1 MRAPSGARASALAY
15 KIQLGFAPFSIT
27 GLLQF
32 HFMLSVSRSLRL
44 SVLCLLSSASAFAQ
58 DGNFPVATTQGKTPD
73 EAAKAMTLPAGFRA
87 TPFAGEPA
95 IHQPIAFTIDER
107 GRLWVVENYAY
118 PHWSPYGRDRIVI
131 LEDTDGDGRHDKRTV
146 FFDQLNFASGI
157 AVGHGGAWVG
167 SPPYLL
173 FIPDKNRDDVP
184 DGPPEPVLDGW
195 GHEDTHETINSFV
208 WGPDGWLYGNQG
220 VFTHSNVG
228 KPSARDAD
236 RTPLNACV
244 WRYHPTKKIFEV
256 FAEGMSNQ
264 WGLDFNDVG
273 DAFVTACV
281 IPHLYHVIQGAHY
294 QRQAGQ
300 HFNLHAYGNIM
311 TIADHA
317 HYDKAIKWSDA
328 RFTSIGGTDAAGG
341 GHAHAGTLI
350 YLGDN
355 FPAEYRGALFTHNV
369 LGNRIN
375 QEKLVSKGSGYIGS
389 HAPDFMKANDG
400 WFRGLRLELGPD
412 GSLFNSDWYDARA
425 CHQQHPQ
432 DRTNGRIYKISYG
445 EPKRV
450 NVDLAKLTSAELVQH
465 QLHANE
471 WFVRRSRVI
480 LQERG
485 PNPEVHAALLKIV
498 RENPDV
504 TRQLRAL
511 WALHATRGLNGTLAL
526 ELLKAKEAYVRGWTI
541 QLMSED
547 KNPSPALVS
556 AFATLAKDDPSPIVR
571 RFLASAARRIAVA
584 QRWPIVE
591 ALLQHGEDADDH
603 NLPTLYWFAA
613 EPLVVAD
620 TARAAALGNATPL
633 TALRAFFTRRQAALA
648 VEAKPVA
655 GKSTALDPLVR
666 TLAGTDDSAYQLEIL
681 DSLTS
686 ATEGKAKVDQP
697 GPWSAAYVKLSLSPD
712 PKVIAKADALAAR
725 FGDTTVFAKK
735 RAIAIDTFA
744 PLAARQAALDVVL
757 QRKDFMLAPVYHKL
771 LAEPGLRSRAL
782 RGLAPY
788 DVPATAPAVL
798 AVYSSFNAE
807 EKRQAINLLA
817 QRAPYARELLGA
829 VKSGKVARTDLDAS
843 LARQLRLFNDP
854 ELNAAIA
861 DTWGVVRES
870 AGDTAQEIAKWKS
883 ILTPQRLASANA
895 SRGRAVFAQACAN
908 CHVIFDEGAK
918 IGPELTGSNRGE
930 LDYIL
935 NNVVDPNA
943 VIGRDYQ
950 LTTIETNDGRTA
962 AGIVQRET
970 PAAVTIVNMAETVT
984 LARDNIK
991 KLDRLEMSLMPPG
1004 LFQSMKEEEVADLV
1018 KYLQSDRQVPLAK

>member
-1 MRAPSGARASALAY
+1 MLSPSPSFRLSVVCLLITAASALA
-15 KIQLGFAPFSIT
+15 
-27 GLLQF
+27 
-32 HFMLSVSRSLRL
+32 
-44 SVLCLLSSASAFAQ
+44 Q
-58 DGNFPVATTQGKTPD
+58 DGAFPVAQTAGLTPED
-73 EAAKAMTLPAGFRA
+73 AAKKMTLPAGFRA

-118 PHWSPYGRDRIVI
+118 PHWSPYGKDRIVI

-146 FFDQLNFASGI
+146 FFDQINFGSGI
-157 AVGHGGAWVG
+157 AVGHGGVWVG

-173 FIPDKNRDDVP
+173 YIPDRNRDDVP
-184 DGPPEPVLDGW
+184 DGPPQVLLDGW
-195 GHEDTHETINSFV
+195 GAHDTHETLNSFV

-228 KPSARDAD
+228 KPDAKDAD
-236 RTPLNACV
+236 RIPLNACV

-281 IPHLYHVIQGAHY
+281 IPHLYHVVQGAHY

-300 HFNLHAYGNIM
+300 HFNLHAYTEIK

-317 HYDKAIKWSDA
+317 HYDKSIKWSDA

-355 FPAEYRGALFTHNV
+355 FPASYRGALFTHNV
-369 LGNRIN
+369 LGSRIN
-375 QEKLVSKGSGYIGS
+375 QEKLTPQGSGYIGS

-445 EPKRV
+445 TPKPV
-450 NVDLAKLTSAELVQH
+450 SVDLAKLSNAELVQH

-471 WFVRRSRVI
+471 WFVRRSRVV

-511 WALHATRGLNGTLAL
+511 WALHATRGLNGAVAL
-526 ELLKAKEAYVRGWTI
+526 ELLKAREAYVRGWTI

-547 KNPSPALVS
+547 KNPSPALRD
-556 AFATLAKDDPSPIVR
+556 AFAALAKSDPSPIVR
-571 RFLASAARRIAVA
+571 RFLASAARRIAVTD
-584 QRWPIVE
+584 RWPIVE
-591 ALLQHGEDADDH
+591 ALLQHGEDAADH
-603 NLPTLYWFAA
+603 NLPALYWFAA
-613 EPLVVAD
+613 EPLVAAD
-620 TARAAALGNATPL
+620 SARAMALGNATPL
-633 TALRAFFTRRQAALA
+633 TALRAFFTKRQAALA
-648 VEAKPVA
+648 VESKPVA
-655 GKSTALDPLVR
+655 GRSGTALDPLVR
-666 TLAGTDDSAYQLEIL
+666 TLADTDDTAYQLEIL
-681 DSLTS
+681 SSLAS
-686 ATEGKAKVDQP
+686 ATEGKTKVDQP
-697 GPWSAAYVKLSLSPD
+697 TGWAAAYAKLSVSAD
-712 PKVIAKADALAAR
+712 TQIIAKADALAAR
-725 FGDTTVFAKK
+725 FGDTGVATRK
-735 RAIAIDTFA
+735 RNILVDTFA
-744 PLAARQAALDVVL
+744 PVAARQAALEVVM
-757 QRKDFMLAPVYHKL
+757 QQKNFMLAPVYHKL
-771 LAEPGLRSRAL
+771 LAEPGLRAGAL
-782 RGLAPY
+782 RALAPY
-788 DVPATAPAVL
+788 DVPATAPSIL
-798 AVYSSFNAE
+798 AVYPTFNAE
-807 EKRQAINLLA
+807 EKRLAINLLA
-817 QRAPYARELLGA
+817 QRAPYARELMAA
-829 VKSGKVARTDLDAS
+829 VKAGTVARSDLDAA

-854 ELNAAIA
+854 ELNKSIA

-870 AGDTAQEIAKWKS
+870 AAETAQEMAKWKA

-895 SRGRAVFAQACAN
+895 SKGRAVFTKACAS
-908 CHVIFDEGAK
+908 CHVLFDEGK
-918 IGPELTGSNRGE
+918 KLGPELTGSNRGE

-943 VIGRDYQ
+943 VIGKDYQ
-950 LTTIETNDGRTA
+950 LTTIETHDGRTA

-970 PAAVTIVNMAETVT
+970 PSAVTIVNMAETVT
-984 LARDNIK
+984 LARENIK
-991 KLDRLEMSLMPPG
+991 KLERLEMSLMPPG
-1004 LFQSMKEEEVADLV
+1004 LLQSLKEDEVADLV
-1018 KYLQSDRQVPLAK
+1018 KYLQSDRQVP

>member
-1 MRAPSGARASALAY
+1 M
-15 KIQLGFAPFSIT
+15 PFS
-27 GLLQF
+27 
-32 HFMLSVSRSLRL
+32 LSFR
-44 SVLCLLSSASAFAQ
+44 LLSSVVCLLCLAVAAATHAQ
-58 DGNFPVATTQGKTPD
+58 DGNFPIAQTKGLTPD
-73 EAAKAMTLPAGFRA
+73 EAAKKMTLPPGFRA

-95 IHQPIAFTIDER
+95 IHQPIAITIDER
-107 GRLWVVENYAY
+107 GRLWVVENFAY
-118 PHWSPYGRDRIVI
+118 PHWSPYGKDRIVI

-146 FFDQLNFASGI
+146 FFDQINFGSGI
-157 AVGHGGAWVG
+157 AVGHGGVWVG

-173 FIPDKNRDDVP
+173 FIPDRNRDDVP
-184 DGPPEPVLDGW
+184 DGPPETLLDGW
-195 GHEDTHETINSFV
+195 GHEDTHETLNSFV

-228 KPSARDAD
+228 KPSARDTD
-236 RTPLNACV
+236 RHPLNACV

-300 HFNLHAYGNIM
+300 HFNLHAYGDIK

-317 HYDKAIKWSDA
+317 HYDKNVKWNDA
-328 RFTSIGGTDAAGG
+328 RFQAGGTDAAGG

-355 FPAEYRGALFTHNV
+355 FPAEYRGTLFTHNV
-369 LGNRIN
+369 LGSRIN
-375 QEKLVSKGSGYIGS
+375 RETLTPKGSGYIGS
-389 HAPDFMKANDG
+389 HAPDFMKANDN
-400 WFRGLRLELGPD
+400 WFRGLRLEIGPD

-450 NVDLAKLTSAELVQH
+450 NVDLAKLSSAELVQH

-471 WFVRRSRVI
+471 WFVRRSRLI

-485 PNPEVHAALLKIV
+485 PNPEVHAALLKII
-498 RENPDV
+498 RENADV
-504 TRQLRAL
+504 TRKLRAL
-511 WALHATRGLNGTLAL
+511 WALHVTRGLNGTVAQ
-526 ELLKAKEAYVRGWTI
+526 ELLKSSEAYVRAWTV

-547 KNPSPALVS
+547 KNPSPALRTT
-556 AFATLAKDDPSPIVR
+556 FAQLAKSDPSPIVR

-584 QRWPIVE
+584 DRWPIVE

-603 NLPTLYWFAA
+603 NLPLLYWFAA
-613 EPLVVAD
+613 EPLVAAD
-620 TARAAALGNATPL
+620 APRALALGNATPL
-633 TALRAFFTRRQAALA
+633 TGLRSYFTRRQAALA
-648 VEAKPVA
+648 VEDGRVA
-655 GKSTALDPLVR
+655 GKGTALDPLVR
-666 TLAGTDDSAYQLEIL
+666 TLAGTEDTAYQLEIL
-681 DSLTS
+681 ESLTA
-686 ATEGKAKVDQP
+686 ATEGKTKVEQP
-697 GPWSAAYVKLSLSPD
+697 GPWNAAYAKLSVSPD
-712 PKVIAKADALAAR
+712 PQVIAKADALATR

-735 RAIAIDTFA
+735 RAIVADNFA
-744 PLAARQAALDVVL
+744 PLPARQAALNVVL
-757 QRKDFMLAPVYHKL
+757 ERKDFMLAPLYHKL
-771 LAEPGLRSRAL
+771 LTEPGLRRGAL

-788 DVPATAPAVL
+788 DVPATAPAIL
-798 AVYSSFNAE
+798 AVYSSFSAE
-807 EKRQAINLLA
+807 EKRLAINLLA
-817 QRAPYARELLGA
+817 QRAPYARELLAA
-829 VKSGKVARTDLDAS
+829 VKAGRVPRGDLDAS

-854 ELNAAIA
+854 ELNQVIG
-861 DTWGVVRES
+861 DTWGVVRDA
-870 AGDTAQEIAKWKS
+870 AGDAAQEIAKWKG
-883 ILTPQRLASANA
+883 ILTPQRLSSANP
-895 SRGRAVFAQACAN
+895 SRGRAVFARACAN
-908 CHVIFDEGAK
+908 CHVLFDEGAK

-943 VIGRDYQ
+943 IIGKDYQ

-970 PAAVTIVNMAETVT
+970 PAAITLVNMAETVT
-984 LARDNIK
+984 LARDNIRK
-991 KLDRLEMSLMPPG
+991 VERLEMSLMPPG
-1004 LFQSMKEEEVADLV
+1004 LFQSLKDDEVADLV
-1018 KYLQSDRQVPLAK
+1018 AYLRSERQVPPP

>member
-1 MRAPSGARASALAY
+1 MLPLSLFPHRRAAASFRFPST
-15 KIQLGFAPFSIT
+15 IV
-27 GLLQF
+27 GLLC
-32 HFMLSVSRSLRL
+32 
-44 SVLCLLSSASAFAQ
+44 CLAGAVVAQ
-58 DGNFPVATTQGKTPD
+58 DGAFPVATTKGLTPV
-73 EAAKAMTLPAGFRA
+73 EAVKAMTLPKGFHA

-118 PHWSPYGRDRIVI
+118 PHWSPYGHDRILI
-131 LEDTDGDGRHDKRTV
+131 LEDTDGDGVHDKITV
-146 FFDQLNFASGI
+146 FYDQLNFASGI
-157 AVGHGGAWVG
+157 AVGHGGVWVG

-173 FIPDKNRDDVP
+173 FIPDKNHDDVP

-195 GHEDTHETINSFV
+195 AHEDTHETLNSFV

-220 VFTHSNVG
+220 VFTFSNVG
-228 KPSARDAD
+228 KPGARDSE
-236 RTPLNACV
+236 RIPLNACV

-273 DAFVTACV
+273 DSFVTACV
-281 IPHLYHVIQGAHY
+281 IPHLWHVIQGAHY

-300 HFNLHAYGNIM
+300 HNNLYAYTEIT

-317 HYDKAIKWSDA
+317 HYDKTVKWSDA
-328 RFTSIGGTDAAGG
+328 RFGAGGTDAAGG

-355 FPAEYRGALFTHNV
+355 FPAEYRGALFTHNI

-375 QEKLVSKGSGYIGS
+375 QEKLVPAGSGYVGS

-400 WFRGLRLELGPD
+400 WFRGLRLEIGPD
-412 GSLFNSDWYDARA
+412 GSLFDSDWYDARA

-450 NVDLAKLTSAELVQH
+450 TVDLAKQSSAELVQN

-471 WFVRRSRVI
+471 WFVRRSRI
-480 LQERG
+480 LLQERG
-485 PNPEVHAALLKIV
+485 PNPEVHAALLQII

-511 WALHATRGLNGTLAL
+511 WALHATRGLNGPLAL
-526 ELLKAKEAYVRGWTI
+526 ELLKSKEAYVRGWTI

-547 KNPSPALVS
+547 KNPSPALVT
-556 AFATLAKDDPSPIVR
+556 AFGELAKTDPSPIVR
-571 RFLASAARRIAVA
+571 RFLASAARRIAVD
-584 QRWPIVE
+584 QRWDIV
-591 ALLQHGEDADDH
+591 AGLLQHGEDATDH
-603 NLPTLYWFAA
+603 NLPALYWFAA
-613 EPLVVAD
+613 EPLVAAD
-620 TARAAALGNATPL
+620 TARAAALGNTTPL
-633 TALRAFFTRRQAALA
+633 TALRAFFTKRQAALA

-655 GKSTALDPLVR
+655 GTGTPLDPLVR
-666 TLAGTDDSAYQLEIL
+666 TLAGSDDTAYQLEIL
-681 DSLTS
+681 ESLTS
-686 ATEGKAKVDQP
+686 AIEGKTKVARP
-697 GPWSAAYVKLSLSPD
+697 GGWNEAYAKLSASPD
-712 PKVIAKADALAAR
+712 TKVIAKADALATR
-725 FGDTTVFAKK
+725 FGDTTVFTRKK
-735 RAIAIDTFA
+735 IIAMDTFA
-744 PLAARQAALDVVL
+744 PLTARQAALEVVL
-757 QRKDFMLAPVYHKL
+757 QRHDFMLAPLYHKL
-771 LAEPGLRSRAL
+771 LTEPGLRAGAL

-788 DVPATAPAVL
+788 DVPATPPAIL
-798 AVYSSFNAE
+798 AVYPTFSPQ
-807 EKRQAINLLA
+807 EKRLAINLLA
-817 QRAPYARELLGA
+817 QRPAYARELLAA
-829 VKSGKVARTDLDAS
+829 VKTGTVARTDLDAA

-854 ELNAAIA
+854 ELNKAIA
-861 DTWGVVRES
+861 ETWGVVRDS
-870 AGDTAQEIAKWKS
+870 AGDTAQEIAKWKAF
-883 ILTPQRLASANA
+883 LTPQRLAAANP
-895 SRGRAVFAQACAN
+895 SRGRAVFARTCAV
-908 CHVIFDEGAK
+908 CHVLFDEGAK

-943 VIGRDYQ
+943 IIGKDYQ
-950 LTTIETNDGRTA
+950 LTTVETNDGRTA

-984 LARDNIK
+984 IARDNIK
-991 KLDRLEMSLMPPG
+991 KLDRLEVSLMPPG
-1004 LFQSMKEEEVADLV
+1004 LLQSMKEDEVADLV
-1018 KYLQSDRQVPLAK
+1018 AYLKGDRQVPLAK